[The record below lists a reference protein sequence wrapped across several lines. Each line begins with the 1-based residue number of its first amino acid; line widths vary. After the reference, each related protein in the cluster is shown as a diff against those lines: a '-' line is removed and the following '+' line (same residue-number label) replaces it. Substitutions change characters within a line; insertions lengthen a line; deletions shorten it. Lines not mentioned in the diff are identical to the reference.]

1 MCVARMYV
9 LNVPEIDKSKLWSV
23 CCNVVLK
30 LCLCDVGGGT
40 ILPATTRGPS
50 RGRRGSTGTR
60 GAGRTAPPALTG
72 PHIHPG
78 GDPSQ
83 ATHFG
88 SILPGTAVTP
98 ES

>member
-1 MCVARMYV
+1 MYQRLKKQGLV
-9 LNVPEIDKSKLWSV
+9 
-23 CCNVVLK
+23 CNVVLK
-30 LCLCDVGGGT
+30 LCLCGLGGGT

-50 RGRRGSTGTR
+50 RGRRGTTGTR
-60 GAGRTAPPALTG
+60 GAGRTHPPALTG

-88 SILPGTAVTP
+88 SILPGIATTP
-98 ES
+98 QFGNVLVLLS